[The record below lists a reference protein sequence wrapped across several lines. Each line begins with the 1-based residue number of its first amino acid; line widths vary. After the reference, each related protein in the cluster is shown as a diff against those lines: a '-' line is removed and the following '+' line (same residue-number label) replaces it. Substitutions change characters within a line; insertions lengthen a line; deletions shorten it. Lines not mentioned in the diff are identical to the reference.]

1 MEQPIG
7 GYHRPVL
14 LEETL
19 AALDVRPDGTYL
31 DGTAGGGGHA
41 FAVASRLKNG
51 RLIALD
57 QDSDAVEEASARL
70 RGCPRRWCVPLRR
83 YAGGALGLGIGGVDG
98 ILLISGFPPISSI
111 PRKEGFP
118 ITPTRRW
125 TCG

>member
-57 QDSDAVEEASARL
+57 QDPDAVEEASR
-70 RGCPRRWCVPLRR
+70 CV
-83 YAGGALGLGIGGVDG
+83 
-98 ILLISGFPPISSI
+98 
-111 PRKEGFP
+111 
-118 ITPTRRW
+118 
-125 TCG
+125 

>member
-41 FAVASRLKNG
+41 FAVASRFKAPAG
-51 RLIALD
+51 G
-57 QDSDAVEEASARL
+57 SDAFGSL
-70 RGCPRRWCVPLRR
+70 R
-83 YAGGALGLGIGGVDG
+83 
-98 ILLISGFPPISSI
+98 
-111 PRKEGFP
+111 
-118 ITPTRRW
+118 
-125 TCG
+125 